1 MLPFFQVFTLVFLST
16 SKNGGR
22 GVSKG
27 LGLQKRRNKHVQYL
41 RRWAAKMDVVTDLHS
56 QVEIKEGKNCHI
68 QKALE
73 VRR

>member
-1 MLPFFQVFTLVFLST
+1 M
-16 SKNGGR
+16 
-22 GVSKG
+22 SKG